1 VCALAVAV
9 TASTTGPRRGPRA
22 VSRRGFRH
30 AAKLPPEPVG
40 VEVLAAIKQAR
51 TRLGRVF
58 EWDARLETSAIA
70 VLAYLWRRGRGERWA
85 GRHGSARFACS
96 IAQLVIGLAP
106 IMGWP
111 IRPRRGQR
119 DAVALARFVKAHRK
133 SVQRWLD
140 WLQLAGLISHTPQQD
155 EEGFWW
161 RTIIELHPRP
171 ELDPGLLEEAID
183 RRGGWSARE
192 RRRETRGRRRNLT
205 AILRRARLTRAQRR
219 ARSAARRRAL
229 AERAD
234 RERVRGLVAASL
246 QRAAQDTSDATLRSE
261 TTSRSSL
268 ENKSHPESFNRG
280 LTGTRARLSNSASI
294 PEAQTT
300 SHEEGESPAAEDLR
314 WAVYR
319 EVMAKRFA
327 HTDGEW
333 QPHIAASTRRIE
345 QLLDWPA
352 GQACPRW
359 RLIECWT
366 INAHGPNIAAAG
378 GFRLA
383 FWSEQREHHGA
394 RLERALARY
403 SRYVQARP
411 PGWPHSPIAA
421 LARFLSGHTPPQDGP
436 EHGMAYD
443 VQRFNELTKQMSA
456 YAHYTRP
463 EHLELAARR
472 ARRRQRLDELAA
484 RVNQRL
490 RFRLR
495 DTGAQALVRRASGL
509 LDSQHP
515 NHQAAGRAMYAHAQR
530 AEQLAERDQR
540 LLAGRHP
547 GNTDGRYRAACTHAE
562 RWGLPAPPG
571 RWNTTTTEHERQP
584 EQPQ

>member
-1 VCALAVAV
+1 
-9 TASTTGPRRGPRA
+9 
-22 VSRRGFRH
+22 
-30 AAKLPPEPVG
+30 
-40 VEVLAAIKQAR
+40 VLAAIKQAR
-51 TRLGRVF
+51 TLLGRVF

-85 GRHGSARFACS
+85 GRHGSARYACS

-111 IRPRRGQR
+111 IRARRGHL

-161 RTIIELHPRP
+161 RTIIELHPCP
-171 ELDPGLLEEAID
+171 ELDPGLLEEAVD
-183 RRGGWSARE
+183 RRGDWRARE

-261 TTSRSSL
+261 TTSRSSP
-268 ENKSHPESFNRG
+268 EDKSQPESFDRR
-280 LTGTRARLSNSASI
+280 LTGARARLSNSASI
-294 PEAQTT
+294 LEAQTA
-300 SHEEGESPAAEDLR
+300 SSERGEGPAAEDLR
-314 WAVYR
+314 WAAYR
-319 EVMAKRFA
+319 EVMTRRFA

-333 QPHIAASTRRIE
+333 QPRIAASARRIE
-345 QLLDWPA
+345 ELLDWPA
-352 GQACPRW
+352 GQMCPRW

-383 FWSEQREHHGA
+383 FWSEQRDHHGA

-403 SRYVQARP
+403 GRYAHVRP
-411 PGWPHSPIAA
+411 PGWPASPVAA
-421 LARFLSGHTPPQDGP
+421 LARFLTAHTPPQQGP

-456 YAHYTRP
+456 YAHYARG
-463 EHLELAARR
+463 EHLELTARR
-472 ARRRQRLDELAA
+472 ARRRQQLDQLAA

-490 RFRLR
+490 RFRLG
-495 DTGAQALVRRASGL
+495 DTGPQALVRRASGL

-515 NHQAAGRAMYAHAQR
+515 NHQAAGRAMYARAQR

-547 GNTDGRYRAACTHAE
+547 GSSDGRYRAACTHAQ
-562 RWGLPAPPG
+562 RWGLPAPLG
-571 RWNTTTTEHERQP
+571 RWITTNEHERQP
-584 EQPQ
+584 ERPQ